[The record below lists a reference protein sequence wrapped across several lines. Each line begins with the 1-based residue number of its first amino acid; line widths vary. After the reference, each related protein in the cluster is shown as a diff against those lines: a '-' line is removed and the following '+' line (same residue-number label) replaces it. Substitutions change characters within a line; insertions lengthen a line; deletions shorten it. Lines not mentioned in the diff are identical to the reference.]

1 MTSVASE
8 RRPAPQYL
16 EEPFIKARVYWPS
29 PVLNVKFDQTNAA
42 IWVQLE
48 SFAPKHVSTQLLVE
62 LDCLSTKIREGKLGA
77 ARYKIVA
84 SQINKVFSL
93 GGDLALFLRLINARD
108 HDRLVDYGT
117 AAIQEVWANI
127 TGYGRRK
134 LTTIALVEGEAQGGG
149 FEAALSCHIIVAE
162 CGTHFGFPE
171 SLFGLFPGMGA
182 LPLLAARTDEAVAE
196 RLVSSA
202 NRYSAEFLH
211 DIGIVDF
218 LVPAG
223 EGRDFVKSITAS
235 PPTVL
240 MEERKTQL
248 GNITYGALLESVTQ
262 WVDTAVNLNE
272 RHKRSMRYLLNA
284 QRRAGLWS

>member
-1 MTSVASE
+1 MTSVASA
-8 RRPAPQYL
+8 RSPSPQFL
-16 EEPFIKARVYWPS
+16 EEPLIKARVYWPT
-29 PVLNVKFDQTNAA
+29 PVLDIEFDQTNAA

-48 SFAPKHVSTQLLVE
+48 QFAPKHVSTQLLVE
-62 LDCLSTKIREGKLGA
+62 LDCLSTKIREGIIGA

-84 SQINKVFSL
+84 SHIKNVFSL
-93 GGDLALFLRLINARD
+93 GGDLALFLRLIDARD
-108 HDRLVDYGT
+108 HDRLVDYGR
-117 AAIQEVWANI
+117 AAIQEVWCNI
-127 TGYGRRK
+127 TGYGTRK

-149 FEAALSCHIIVAE
+149 FEAALSCHVIVAE

-182 LPLLAARTDEAVAE
+182 LPLLAARTDETVAE

-211 DIGIVDF
+211 DIGIIDF

-223 EGRDFVKSITAS
+223 EGRDFVRSITETT
-235 PPTVL
+235 PTAF
-240 MEERKTQL
+240 MEKRKALL
-248 GNITYGALLESVTQ
+248 GRITYSALLESVTQ
-262 WVDTAVNLNE
+262 WVDTAMNLNDK
-272 RHKRSMRYLLNA
+272 HKRSMRYLLNA

>member
-1 MTSVASE
+1 MTSVASA
-8 RRPAPQYL
+8 RRRAPQYQ
-16 EEPFIKARVYWPS
+16 EEPLIKARVYWPS
-29 PVLNVKFDQTNAA
+29 PVLDVEFDPTNAA
-42 IWVQLE
+42 IWVHLA

-62 LDCLSTKIREGKLGA
+62 LDCLSTKIREGTIGA

-84 SQINKVFSL
+84 SHINKVFSL

-108 HDRLVDYGT
+108 HDRLIDYGT

-127 TGYGRRK
+127 TGYGK
-134 LTTIALVEGEAQGGG
+134 HDLTTIAMIEGEAQGGG

-182 LPLLAARTDEAVAE
+182 LPLLAARTDQPVAE

-211 DIGIVDF
+211 EIGVVDF

-223 EGRDFVKSITAS
+223 TARDFVRSLTAS
-235 PPTVL
+235 APIAL
-240 MEERKTQL
+240 MEERKAQL
-248 GNITYGALLESVTQ
+248 ANITYGSLLASVTQ
-262 WVDTAVNLNE
+262 WVDTAMNLTE
-272 RHKRSMRYLLNA
+272 KHKRTMRYLLNA
-284 QRRAGLWS
+284 QRRVGLWN

>member
-1 MTSVASE
+1 MTSVASA
-8 RRPAPQYL
+8 RRQAPQYQEKPL
-16 EEPFIKARVYWPS
+16 IKPRVYWPS
-29 PVLNVKFDQTNAA
+29 PVLDVEFDQTNAA
-42 IWVQLE
+42 IWVQLA

-62 LDCLSTKIREGKLGA
+62 LDCLSTKIREGTIGA

-84 SQINKVFSL
+84 SHINKVFSL

-108 HDRLVDYGT
+108 HDRLIDYGT

-127 TGYGRRK
+127 TGYGK
-134 LTTIALVEGEAQGGG
+134 HNLTTIAMIEGEAQGGG
-149 FEAALSCHIIVAE
+149 FEAALSCHVIVAE

-211 DIGIVDF
+211 EIGVVDF

-223 EGRDFVKSITAS
+223 TARDFVRSLTAS
-235 PPTVL
+235 APTAL

-248 GNITYGALLESVTQ
+248 ANITYGSLLASVTQ
-262 WVDTAVNLNE
+262 WVDTALNLTE
-272 RHKRSMRYLLNA
+272 KHKRTMRYLLNA
-284 QRRAGLWS
+284 QRRVGLWN